1 MTIRKPKPKPN
12 GLSDYSGD
20 WSAEELMDEIDP
32 SWWLPDDDKKVLLDE
47 SLYDTYLRLLKTGEL
62 TPGTSFETFEKL
74 QHDFD
79 IDIISKIKNR
89 IEDKNKKEGI
99 ANLFMR
105 LRGLA

>member
-1 MTIRKPKPKPN
+1 MAIKIYRPKPN
-12 GLSDYSGD
+12 GHDTQPNVIPIGTIPHEKPWY
-20 WSAEELMDEIDP
+20 E
-32 SWWLPDDDKKVLLDE
+32 DDDKMVDLDE
-47 SLYDTYLRLLKTGEL
+47 GLYDTYLRLLKAGEL
-62 TPGTSFETFEKL
+62 LPGTTFETFEKL

-79 IDIISKIKNR
+79 IDIISKIKKR

>member
-1 MTIRKPKPKPN
+1 MRIRKPKPTPDLVN
-12 GLSDYSGD
+12 GHSDWNTEDFLHS
-20 WSAEELMDEIDP
+20 IDP
-32 SWWLPDDDKKVLLDE
+32 SLWMEEDDKKVSLE
-47 SLYDTYLRLLKTGEL
+47 ENLYDTYLRLLKAGEL
-62 TPGTSFETFEKL
+62 LPGTTFETFEKL

-79 IDIISKIKNR
+79 IDIISKIKKR